1 LELLH
6 LSLACQ
12 VFAFHVGTHLAQEFL
27 SFECFLQQERQS
39 VFFFAEME
47 CSLVLGVLKMVKPVL
62 ASSIGVKDGVVVFLS
77 GFLDSG
83 GGGGVSGS
91 IAGVSVHVDVC
102 FLLYAFNTMV
112 LFHFNFL
119 FAENRNENKNGK

>member
-1 LELLH
+1 

-27 SFECFLQQERQS
+27 SFERFLQQERQS

-47 CSLVLGVLKMVKPVL
+47 CSLVLGVLKMVKPVF

-83 GGGGVSGS
+83 GGGGGGVSS
-91 IAGVSVHVDVC
+91 SCIVGVSVHIDVDFVRC
-102 FLLYAFNTMV
+102 FQ
-112 LFHFNFL
+112 
-119 FAENRNENKNGK
+119 

>member
-1 LELLH
+1 MS
-6 LSLACQ
+6 LSCE

-62 ASSIGVKDGVVVFLS
+62 ASSIGVEDGVVVFLS

-91 IAGVSVHVDVC
+91 IAGVSVHVDSLFVW
-102 FLLYAFNTMV
+102 LSAFNIIV

-119 FAENRNENKNGK
+119 FVENKNRKQ